1 MIRLP
6 ALLLAEGGD
15 GEPLGAALEARDFF
29 DLILRFSRSAR
40 VDVREWAVA
49 RSRERRHASIYVTT
63 PSAFHRPYHNH
74 VCMRGVEE
82 DDFYL
87 IGSAYGSTDEL
98 YDLEGDPEQTK
109 NLQRGKRDRV
119 NAMLRSMDESDGRW
133 AKRVPVE
140 HGDETVELLRA
151 LGYVE

>member
-1 MIRLP
+1 
-6 ALLLAEGGD
+6 
-15 GEPLGAALEARDFF
+15 
-29 DLILRFSRSAR
+29 
-40 VDVREWAVA
+40 
-49 RSRERRHASIYVTT
+49 
-63 PSAFHRPYHNH
+63 
-74 VCMRGVEE
+74 MRGVEE

-109 NLQRGKRDRV
+109 NLQRGNRDRV